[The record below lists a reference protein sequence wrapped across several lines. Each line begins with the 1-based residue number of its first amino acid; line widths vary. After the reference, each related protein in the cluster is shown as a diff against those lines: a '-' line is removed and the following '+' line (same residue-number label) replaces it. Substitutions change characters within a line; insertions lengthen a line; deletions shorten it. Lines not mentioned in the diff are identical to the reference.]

1 MVARV
6 IVSGV
11 ALLAAALLV
20 PGISLS
26 WGDSPLQAIM
36 TIGLLALIFG
46 LVNAYLRPIL
56 RLLSLPLNLL
66 TLGLFSFALNAGL
79 LLLVAY
85 IAYVIADKPLLR
97 LGDFPPTLDADAL
110 VAAVLGSIVIS
121 AAATVMSLLTPDV

>member
-1 MVARV
+1 MIARV

-11 ALLAAALLV
+11 ALLAAVLLV
-20 PGISLS
+20 PGIVLS
-26 WGDSPLQAIM
+26 WSESPLQAILS
-36 TIGLLALIFG
+36 IGLLALIFG

-56 RLLSLPLNLL
+56 KLFSLPLNLL
-66 TLGLFSFALNAGL
+66 TFGLFSFALNAGL
-79 LLLVAY
+79 LLMVAY
-85 IAYVIADKPLLR
+85 VAYVITDEAVLR